1 MRPESLEVEG
11 FTAFRQKTRVEF
23 GDADLFAFTGPTGAG
38 KSSLIDAMIFAL
50 YGKVPRLGERLVEPV
65 ITKGRQEARVRLD
78 FALGD
83 ERYTAVR
90 VVRRTKSGA
99 TTKEARL
106 ERGDE
111 VLAGNATALDPEI
124 RRLLGLD
131 FQQFTTCVAL
141 PQGEFARFLRQ
152 APRDRQ
158 ALLSKLLG
166 LGLYGRVRDRARGRK
181 EQAAG
186 RIELLEAQLAGLAEA
201 DEAAEAE
208 RERRVDSLERLQTE
222 TREETKR
229 QAERESEQ
237 RAVAEER
244 RRGKM
249 QMEALAAADTPRAV
263 RDLGAERQAA
273 EERRRAAQ
281 DALARAEEDR
291 NAAGAERNRLGD
303 AVALS
308 RVRDD
313 WMRRDR
319 LVGRK
324 EAAARE
330 AESTEAALREAEEHG
345 DDAEAEVSAARETL
359 AGAERTHRAH
369 SLRDGLVV
377 GEPCPVCEQEV
388 CELPSGG
395 EAAGLDG
402 LRTALGKA
410 ERTEKAARKRRDDA
424 ASAHA
429 AAEQKRKTTNEE
441 YAEVIATLVGQPG
454 RSEAEQA
461 LTAIAGADGVIA
473 QAEARLERER
483 KALRTAEEEVGGFD
497 AREKKAWARFDAAR
511 DRLSDLEPPAP
522 DRGSLLGAWE
532 ALAHWAAATL
542 PEVRASVERQ
552 DEEARRLDEQ
562 RTASRE
568 RLVDLFSERGV
579 ALRGDPQRAADTAV
593 EGARRDLDEVRR
605 QRKERRRLQRESK
618 AAREA
623 AAVAGALHT
632 HLRADR
638 FERWLLTAA
647 FHGLTADASRILV
660 ELSGGQ
666 YSFRHN
672 EKFEFDIVD
681 HGNADE
687 TRSSKTLSGGET
699 FLASLALALALSDQI
714 SELAA
719 AGAAR
724 LESIFLDEGFGSL
737 DADTLDTVAATIE
750 ELGAK
755 GRTVGLVT
763 HVRDLAER
771 IPVQFRVSKTSAT
784 ASVERIAS

>member
-1 MRPESLEVEG
+1 MRPEALELEG
-11 FTAFRQKTRVEF
+11 FTAFRQKTRIEF

-50 YGKVPRLGERLVEPV
+50 YGRVPRLGERLVEPV

-83 ERYTAVR
+83 DRYTAVR

-166 LGLYGRVRDRARGRK
+166 LGVYGRVRDRARGRK
-181 EQAAG
+181 EKAAG
-186 RIELLEAQLAGLAEA
+186 RIELLEAQLADLSEA
-201 DEAAEAE
+201 DETAEAE
-208 RERRVDSLERLQTE
+208 RAGRVEALARLQTE
-222 TREETKR
+222 TRTESKQ
-229 QAERESEQ
+229 QAEWEGEK
-237 RAVAEER
+237 RAVEEER
-244 RRGKM
+244 RRGRA
-249 QMEALAAADTPRAV
+249 QMDALAAAEVPRAV
-263 RDLGAERQAA
+263 RDLGAERQQA

-281 DALARAEEDR
+281 DALDRAEEDR
-291 NAAGAERNRLGD
+291 KRAGAARNGLGD

-313 WMRRDR
+313 WVRRDR
-319 LVGRK
+319 LAGRR
-324 EAAARE
+324 EAATRD
-330 AESTEAALREAEEHG
+330 AEGAQAALRAAEEQG

-359 AGAERTHRAH
+359 AGAERTHGAH
-369 SLRDGLVV
+369 ALRGGLVV

-388 CELPSGG
+388 SRLPSGG
-395 EAAGLDG
+395 EAVGLDG
-402 LRTALGKA
+402 LRAAVRKA
-410 ERTEKAARKRRDDA
+410 ERTEKAARSRRDEA

-429 AAEQKRKTTNEE
+429 AAEQTRKSTNQEYEE
-441 YAEVIATLVGQPG
+441 VAATLTGQPG
-454 RSEAEQA
+454 HSEVEQA
-461 LTAIAGADGVIA
+461 LAAITKADGVLE

-483 KALRTAEEEVGGFD
+483 KTLRTAEEEVGGFGV
-497 AREKKAWARFDAAR
+497 REKKAWARFDAAR

-532 ALAHWAAATL
+532 ALARWAAATL
-542 PEVRASVERQ
+542 PEVRGLLERH
-552 DEEARRLDEQ
+552 DEKARRLDEK

-568 RLVDLFSERGV
+568 RLAGLFSECGV
-579 ALRGDPQRAADTAV
+579 ELRGDPQRAADAAL
-593 EGARRDLDEVRR
+593 EGARDDLREVQR
-605 QRKERRRLQRESK
+605 QREERRRLLSESK

-623 AAVAGALHT
+623 AAIAAALHT

-714 SELAA
+714 ADLAA

-755 GRTVGLVT
+755 GRTVGIVT

-784 ASVERIAS
+784 ASVERFTS

>member
-1 MRPESLEVEG
+1 MRPETLELEG
-11 FTAFRQKTRVEF
+11 FTAFRQKTRIQF

-50 YGKVPRLGERLVEPV
+50 YGRVPRLGERLVEPV

-78 FALGD
+78 FTLGD
-83 ERYTAVR
+83 KRYTAVR

-111 VLAGNATALDPEI
+111 VLAGNATTLDPEI

-158 ALLSKLLG
+158 ALLSKLLN
-166 LGLYGRVRDRARGRK
+166 LGVYGRVRDRAHVRREK
-181 EQAAG
+181 ARG
-186 RIELLEAQLAGLAEA
+186 RIELLEAQLADLSGA
-201 DEAAEAE
+201 DETAEAE
-208 RERRVDSLERLQTE
+208 RQRRVESLAQLQAK
-222 TREETKR
+222 TREESKR
-229 QAERESEQ
+229 QAEWDD
-237 RAVAEER
+237 EER
-244 RRGKM
+244 EVEEERQRGKARIA
-249 QMEALAAADTPRAV
+249 ALAAAETPRAV
-263 RDLGAERQAA
+263 RDLGAERQQA
-273 EERRRAAQ
+273 EERRRTAQ
-281 DALARAEEDR
+281 DALDRAEKEHREARAARE
-291 NAAGAERNRLGD
+291 GLGD
-303 AVALS
+303 AVALNRLKES
-308 RVRDD
+308 
-313 WMRRDR
+313 WERRER
-319 LVGRK
+319 LAGQ
-324 EAAARE
+324 RE
-330 AESTEAALREAEEHG
+330 ASARHAERTEAALRGAEESA
-345 DDAEAEVSAARETL
+345 DTAEAEVSAAREAL

-369 SLRDGLVV
+369 ALRGGLVV

-388 CELPSGG
+388 TRLPSGG

-402 LRTALGKA
+402 LRVALRKA
-410 ERTEKAARKRRDDA
+410 ERAEVSARKRRDAA
-424 ASAHA
+424 ASAHSA
-429 AAEQKRKTTNEE
+429 ADQKRKGVNEQYE
-441 YAEVIATLVGQPG
+441 EVAATLVGQPG
-454 RSEAEQA
+454 RSEIERQIAAITKAQGVIEQA
-461 LTAIAGADGVIA
+461 EI
-473 QAEARLERER
+473 RLERER
-483 KALRTAEEEVGGFD
+483 IVVRRAVAEVDGFAD
-497 AREKKAWARFDAAR
+497 REREAWARFHGVR

-522 DRGSLLGAWE
+522 EQSLLGAWE
-532 ALAHWAAATL
+532 SLERWAVSRL
-542 PEVRASVERQ
+542 PEVRQSLASHDQ
-552 DEEARRLDEQ
+552 KARRLDDE

-568 RLVDLFSERGV
+568 RLAGSFAECGV
-579 ALRGDPQRAADTAV
+579 ALRGDPQRAVDAAL
-593 EGARRDLDEVRR
+593 ERARDDLREVQR

-618 AAREA
+618 TAGES

-672 EKFEFDIVD
+672 DRFEFDIVD

-714 SELAA
+714 ADLAA
-719 AGAAR
+719 EGAAR

-784 ASVERIAS
+784 ASVERITS

>member
-1 MRPESLEVEG
+1 MRPETLELEG
-11 FTAFRQKTRVEF
+11 FTAFRQKTRIEF

-50 YGKVPRLGERLVEPV
+50 YGRVPRLGERLVEPV
-65 ITKGRQEARVRLD
+65 ITKGRQEARVCLD
-78 FALGD
+78 FTLGD
-83 ERYTAVR
+83 KRYTAVR

-106 ERGDE
+106 ERGEE

-158 ALLSKLLG
+158 ALLSKLLN
-166 LGLYGRVRDRARGRK
+166 LGVYGRVRDRAHVRREK
-181 EQAAG
+181 ARG
-186 RIELLEAQLAGLAEA
+186 RIELLEAQLADLSGADETAEA
-201 DEAAEAE
+201 G
-208 RERRVDSLERLQTE
+208 RQRRVESLAQLQAKA
-222 TREETKR
+222 REESKR
-229 QAERESEQ
+229 QAEWDDEEREVEEERQ
-237 RAVAEER
+237 RAKAR
-244 RRGKM
+244 IA
-249 QMEALAAADTPRAV
+249 ALAAAETPRAV
-263 RDLGAERQAA
+263 RDLGAERQQA
-273 EERRRAAQ
+273 EERRRTAQ
-281 DALARAEEDR
+281 DALDRAEKEHREARAARE
-291 NAAGAERNRLGD
+291 GLGD
-303 AVALS
+303 AVALNRLKES
-308 RVRDD
+308 
-313 WMRRDR
+313 WERRER
-319 LVGRK
+319 LAGQ
-324 EAAARE
+324 RE
-330 AESTEAALREAEEHG
+330 ASARHAERTEAALRGAEESADG
-345 DDAEAEVSAARETL
+345 AEAEVSAAREAL

-369 SLRDGLVV
+369 ALRGGLVV

-388 CELPSGG
+388 TRLPSGG

-402 LRTALGKA
+402 LRVALRKA
-410 ERTEKAARKRRDDA
+410 ERAEVSARKRRDAA

-429 AAEQKRKTTNEE
+429 AADQKRKGVNEQYE
-441 YAEVIATLVGQPG
+441 EVAATLVGQPG
-454 RSEAEQA
+454 LPETERKIAAITKAEGVVEQA
-461 LTAIAGADGVIA
+461 EV
-473 QAEARLERER
+473 RLERER
-483 KALRTAEEEVGGFD
+483 QVVRKAVAAVDGFAD
-497 AREKKAWARFDAAR
+497 REREAWARFHEVR

-522 DRGSLLGAWE
+522 ERSLLGAWE
-532 ALAHWAAATL
+532 SLERWAVSKL
-542 PEVRASVERQ
+542 PEVRRTLEIHDEKARKL
-552 DEEARRLDEQ
+552 DEE

-568 RLVDLFSERGV
+568 RLADLFSECGV
-579 ALRGDPQRAADTAV
+579 ALRGDPQRAVDAAL
-593 EGARRDLDEVRR
+593 ESARDDLREVQR

-618 AAREA
+618 AAGESA
-623 AAVAGALHT
+623 AIAGALHT

-714 SELAA
+714 ADLAA
-719 AGAAR
+719 EGAAR

-784 ASVERIAS
+784 ASVERITS

>member
-1 MRPESLEVEG
+1 MRPEILELEG
-11 FTAFRQKTRVEF
+11 FTAFRQRTRIEF
-23 GDADLFAFTGPTGAG
+23 GDADLFAFTGNTGAG

-50 YGKVPRLGERLVEPV
+50 YGRVPRLGERLVEPV

-78 FALGD
+78 FALGS

-111 VLAGNATALDPEI
+111 ILAGNATALDPEI

-181 EQAAG
+181 EKAAG
-186 RIELLEAQLAGLAEA
+186 RIEVLEAQLADLSEA
-201 DEAAEAE
+201 DDAAEAG
-208 RERRVDSLERLQTE
+208 RERRVEELARLQTK
-222 TREETKR
+222 TREEAKR
-229 QAERESEQ
+229 QAEWESGQ
-237 RAVAEER
+237 RAVEEER
-244 RRGKM
+244 QRGKA
-249 QMEALAAADTPRAV
+249 QLDALAAAEVPHAV
-263 RDLGAERQAA
+263 RDLGAERQKA
-273 EERRRAAQ
+273 EERRRTAQ
-281 DALARAEEDR
+281 DAQVRAEKDR
-291 NAAGAERNRLGD
+291 NEARDARDGLGD

-313 WMRRDR
+313 WVRRDR
-319 LVGRK
+319 LAGRRQ
-324 EAAARE
+324 AAAGE
-330 AESTEAALREAEEHG
+330 VEDAQAALRRAEERSA
-345 DDAEAEVSAARETL
+345 DAEAEVSAARETL
-359 AGAERTHRAH
+359 AEAERTHRAH
-369 SLRDGLVV
+369 ALRSGLVV

-388 CELPSGG
+388 SQLPSGG
-395 EAAGLDG
+395 EAAGIEG
-402 LRTALGKA
+402 LRAALRKA
-410 ERTEKAARKRRDDA
+410 ERTEKAARNRCDDA
-424 ASAHA
+424 GSAHA
-429 AAEQKRKTTNEE
+429 AAEQKRKSANEE
-441 YAEVIATLVGQPG
+441 YEEVTAALVGQPELAEVE
-454 RSEAEQA
+454 RSLA
-461 LTAIAGADGVIA
+461 AITKADGVIE

-483 KALRTAEEEVGGFD
+483 KTLRTAEEEVDGFD
-497 AREKKAWARFDAAR
+497 AREKKAWSRFDAVR

-532 ALAHWAAATL
+532 ALARWAAATL
-542 PEVRASVERQ
+542 PEVRGAVERH
-552 DEEARRLDEQ
+552 DEKARRLAEE
-562 RTASRE
+562 RAASRE
-568 RLVDLFSERGV
+568 RLAHLFSESGV
-579 ALRGDPQRAADTAV
+579 ALRGDPQRAADAALDR
-593 EGARRDLDEVRR
+593 ARADLQEVRR
-605 QRKERRRLQRESK
+605 QRKERRRLQSERK
-618 AAREA
+618 AALEA
-623 AAVAGALHT
+623 AAIAAALHT

-714 SELAA
+714 ADLAA

-755 GRTVGLVT
+755 GRTVGIVT

>member
-1 MRPESLEVEG
+1 MRPESLELEG

-78 FALGD
+78 FTLGD
-83 ERYTAVR
+83 DRYTAVR

-166 LGLYGRVRDRARGRK
+166 LGVYGRVRDRARGRK
-181 EQAAG
+181 EKAGG
-186 RIELLEAQLAGLAEA
+186 RIELLEAQLAGLSEA

-208 RERRVDSLERLQTE
+208 RERRVESLARLQTE
-222 TREETKR
+222 TREESKR

-244 RRGKM
+244 RRGKA

-263 RDLGAERQAA
+263 RDLGAERREA

-313 WMRRDR
+313 WVRRDR
-319 LVGRK
+319 LAGRR

-330 AESTEAALREAEEHG
+330 AEGTEAALGEAEERS
-345 DDAEAEVSAARETL
+345 DDAEAKVSAARETL
-359 AGAERTHRAH
+359 EHAERTHRAH
-369 SLRDGLVV
+369 SLRGGLVV

-388 CELPSGG
+388 CELPAVG

-441 YAEVIATLVGQPG
+441 YAEVTATLAGQPG
-454 RSEAEQA
+454 RPEAEQA
-461 LTAIAGADGVIA
+461 LTAIAGADGVIE

-483 KALRTAEEEVGGFD
+483 KALRAAEEEVGGFD
-497 AREKKAWARFDAAR
+497 AREKNAWARFDAAR

-532 ALAHWAAATL
+532 ALERWAAATL
-542 PEVRASVERQ
+542 PEVRASVERH
-552 DEEARRLDEQ
+552 DETVRRLDEE

-568 RLVDLFSERGV
+568 RLAGLFSECGV
-579 ALRGDPQRAADTAV
+579 ALRGDPQRAADTAL
-593 EGARRDLDEVRR
+593 EGARRDLAEVRR
-605 QRKERRRLQRESK
+605 QRKDRRRLQSESK

>member
-1 MRPESLEVEG
+1 MRPETLELEG
-11 FTAFRQKTRVEF
+11 FTAFRQKTRIEF

-50 YGKVPRLGERLVEPV
+50 YGRVPRLGERLVEPV

-78 FALGD
+78 FTLGD

-106 ERGDE
+106 ERGAE

-158 ALLSKLLG
+158 ALLTKLLG
-166 LGLYGRVRDRARGRK
+166 LGVYQRVRDRARGRK
-181 EQAAG
+181 ENAAG
-186 RIELLEAQLAGLAEA
+186 GIELLEAQLAGLAGA
-201 DEAAEAE
+201 DESAEAE
-208 RERRVDSLERLQTE
+208 RQRRVESLARLQTE
-222 TREETKR
+222 TREESKR
-229 QAERESEQ
+229 QAEWENEEREVE
-237 RAVAEER
+237 AER
-244 RRGKM
+244 RRGRARI
-249 QMEALAAADTPRAV
+249 EALAAAETPRAV
-263 RDLGAERQAA
+263 RDLGAERQQA

-281 DALARAEEDR
+281 DALDGAEKDR
-291 NAAGAERNRLGD
+291 NEARTAREGLGD

-308 RVRDD
+308 RVKES
-313 WMRRDR
+313 WERRAR
-319 LVGRK
+319 LAGQR
-324 EAAARE
+324 EAAARH
-330 AESTEAALREAEEHG
+330 AERTETALRGAEDAG
-345 DDAEAEVSAARETL
+345 DAAEAEVSAAREAL
-359 AGAERTHRAH
+359 AAAERRHRAH
-369 SLRDGLVV
+369 ALRGGLVV

-388 CELPSGG
+388 SRLPSGG

-402 LRTALGKA
+402 LRAALRKA
-410 ERTEKAARKRRDDA
+410 ERAGATARKRREA
-424 ASAHA
+424 AVSAHA
-429 AAEQKRKTTNEE
+429 AAEQKRASANEE
-441 YAEVIATLVGQPG
+441 YEEVAAALAGQPE

-461 LTAIAGADGVIA
+461 LAAITRAEGVIE

-483 KALRTAEEEVGGFD
+483 RAVRKAENDLSGFD
-497 AREKKAWARFDAAR
+497 ARETNAWSRFDATR
-511 DRLSDLEPPAP
+511 DRMSDLEPPAP
-522 DRGSLLGAWE
+522 ERSSLLRAWQSLE
-532 ALAHWAAATL
+532 SWAAAKL
-542 PEVRASVERQ
+542 PEVRQSLAGF
-552 DEEARRLDEQ
+552 EEKARRLGEE

-568 RLVDLFSERGV
+568 RLADLFSGCGV
-579 ALRGDPQRAADTAV
+579 ALRGDPQRAVDTAL
-593 EGARRDLDEVRR
+593 ERARDDLREVQR
-605 QRKERRRLQRESK
+605 QRKERRRLQREAA
-618 AAREA
+618 AAREN

-672 EKFEFDIVD
+672 DRFEFDIVD

-699 FLASLALALALSDQI
+699 FLASLALALALSDRI
-714 SELAA
+714 ADLAA
-719 AGAAR
+719 EGAAR

-784 ASVERIAS
+784 ASVERIAV

>member
-1 MRPESLEVEG
+1 MRPETLELEG

-23 GDADLFAFTGPTGAG
+23 GDADLFAFTGSTGAG

-83 ERYTAVR
+83 DRYTAVR

-166 LGLYGRVRDRARGRK
+166 LGVYGRVRDRARGRK
-181 EQAAG
+181 EKAAG

-201 DEAAEAE
+201 DETAEAE
-208 RERRVDSLERLQTE
+208 RERRVESLAGLQTK
-222 TREETKR
+222 TREESKR
-229 QAERESEQ
+229 QAARENEEREVE
-237 RAVAEER
+237 AER
-244 RRGKM
+244 RRATGRL
-249 QMEALAAADTPRAV
+249 EALAAAETPRAV
-263 RDLGAERQAA
+263 RDLGAERQGA

-281 DALARAEEDR
+281 DALDRAEEDR
-291 NAAGAERNRLGD
+291 NAARAEREGLGD
-303 AVALS
+303 AVELS
-308 RVRDD
+308 RVRDG
-313 WMRRDR
+313 WIRRERLAGRRDAA
-319 LVGRK
+319 VGDAERARAALDESE
-324 EAAARE
+324 EAGEE
-330 AESTEAALREAEEHG
+330 AEGRR
-345 DDAEAEVSAARETL
+345 SAARETL
-359 AGAERTHRAH
+359 EHAERTNRAH
-369 SLRDGLVV
+369 SLRGGLVV

-388 CELPSGG
+388 CELPSAG

-402 LRTALGKA
+402 LRDALRRA
-410 ERTEKAARKRRDDA
+410 ERVERAARKRRDEA

-429 AAEQKRKTTNEE
+429 AAEQKRKTTDEE
-441 YAEVIATLVGQPG
+441 YAEVAATLAGRPG
-454 RSEAEQA
+454 RSEAERA
-461 LTAIAGADGVIA
+461 LAAITKADGVLE

-483 KALRTAEEEVGGFD
+483 RAVGAAEKEVGGFD
-497 AREKKAWARFDAAR
+497 ARETKAWSRFDAVR

-522 DRGSLLGAWE
+522 DRSSLLGAWE
-532 ALAHWAAATL
+532 ALERWAAATL

-552 DEEARRLDEQ
+552 DEKARRLDEE

-568 RLVDLFSERGV
+568 RLVGLFSECGV
-579 ALRGDPQRAADTAV
+579 ALGDDPQRAADTAL
-593 EGARRDLDEVRR
+593 EGARRDLAEVQR

-618 AAREA
+618 TAREA

-699 FLASLALALALSDQI
+699 FLASLSLALALSEQVAD
-714 SELAA
+714 LAA

-784 ASVERIAS
+784 ASVERFTS

>member
-1 MRPESLEVEG
+1 MRPETLELEG
-11 FTAFRQKTRVEF
+11 FTAFRQKTRIEF

-50 YGKVPRLGERLVEPV
+50 YGRVPRLGERLVEPV

-78 FALGD
+78 FTLGD

-90 VVRRTKSGA
+90 VVRRSKKGA

-106 ERGDE
+106 ERGGE
-111 VLAGNATALDPEI
+111 VLAGNATTLDPEI

-158 ALLSKLLG
+158 ALLTKLLG
-166 LGLYGRVRDRARGRK
+166 LGVYQRVRDRARGRK
-181 EQAAG
+181 ENAAG

-201 DEAAEAE
+201 DESAEAE
-208 RERRVDSLERLQTE
+208 RQRRVESLARLQTE
-222 TREETKR
+222 TREESKR
-229 QAERESEQ
+229 QAEWET
-237 RAVAEER
+237 EER
-244 RRGKM
+244 QIEAERTRGKARL
-249 QMEALAAADTPRAV
+249 EALAAAETPRAV
-263 RDLGAERQAA
+263 RDLGAERQRA

-281 DALARAEEDR
+281 DALDGAEKDR
-291 NAAGAERNRLGD
+291 NEARTAREGLGD

-308 RVRDD
+308 RVRES
-313 WMRRDR
+313 WERRAR
-319 LVGRK
+319 LAGQR
-324 EAAARE
+324 EAAARH
-330 AESTEAALREAEEHG
+330 AERTETALRGAEESG
-345 DDAEAEVSAARETL
+345 DAAEAEVSAAREAL
-359 AGAERTHRAH
+359 AAAERRHRAH
-369 SLRDGLVV
+369 ALRGGLVI

-388 CELPSGG
+388 SRLPSGG
-395 EAAGLDG
+395 EAAGLDR
-402 LRTALGKA
+402 LRTALRKA
-410 ERTEKAARKRRDDA
+410 ERAGATARKRREA
-424 ASAHA
+424 AVSAHA
-429 AAEQKRKTTNEE
+429 AAEQKRASANEE
-441 YAEVIATLVGQPG
+441 YEEVAAALAGQPE

-461 LTAIAGADGVIA
+461 LAAITRAEGVIE

-483 KALRTAEEEVGGFD
+483 RAVRKAENDLSGFD
-497 AREKKAWARFDAAR
+497 ARETNAWSRFDATR
-511 DRLSDLEPPAP
+511 DRMSDLEPPAP
-522 DRGSLLGAWE
+522 ERSNLLRAWQSLE
-532 ALAHWAAATL
+532 SWAAARL
-542 PEVRASVERQ
+542 PEVRQSLASS
-552 DEEARRLDEQ
+552 EEKARRLGEE

-568 RLVDLFSERGV
+568 RLADLFSECGV
-579 ALRGDPQRAADTAV
+579 ALRGDPQRAVDAAL
-593 EGARRDLDEVRR
+593 ERARDDLREVQR
-605 QRKERRRLQRESK
+605 QRKERRRLQREAA
-618 AAREA
+618 AARENA
-623 AAVAGALHT
+623 AIAGALHT

-672 EKFEFDIVD
+672 DRFEFDIVD

-699 FLASLALALALSDQI
+699 FLASLALALALSDRI
-714 SELAA
+714 ADLAA
-719 AGAAR
+719 EGAAR

-784 ASVERIAS
+784 ASVERIAV

>member
-1 MRPESLEVEG
+1 MRPEILELEG

-78 FALGD
+78 FTLGD
-83 ERYTAVR
+83 DRYTAVR

-111 VLAGNATALDPEI
+111 VLAGNATSLDPEI

-166 LGLYGRVRDRARGRK
+166 LGVYGRVRDRARGRK
-181 EQAAG
+181 DKAVG
-186 RIELLEAQLAGLAEA
+186 RIELLESQLAGLSEA
-201 DEAAEAE
+201 DEAAEAD
-208 RERRVDSLERLQTE
+208 RERRVETLAQLQTQA
-222 TREETKR
+222 REESKR
-229 QAERESEQ
+229 QAEWESEQ

-244 RRGKM
+244 RRGKA
-249 QMEALAAADTPRAV
+249 QMDALAAADTPRAV
-263 RDLGAERQAA
+263 RDLGAERREA
-273 EERRRAAQ
+273 EECRRAAQ
-281 DALARAEEDR
+281 DALARAEADR
-291 NAAGAERNRLGD
+291 KAAGAERSRLGD

-313 WMRRDR
+313 WVRRDR
-319 LVGRK
+319 LVGRR
-324 EAAARE
+324 EAAARD
-330 AESTEAALREAEEHG
+330 AEGTEAALRAAEERS

-359 AGAERTHRAH
+359 AGAERTYRAH
-369 SLRDGLVV
+369 SLRGGLVV

-388 CELPSGG
+388 CELPSVG

-402 LRTALGKA
+402 LGAAVRKA
-410 ERTEKAARKRRDDA
+410 ERAERSARQRRDEAAR
-424 ASAHA
+424 AHA
-429 AAEQKRKTTNEE
+429 AAEQKRKSANEE
-441 YAEVIATLVGQPG
+441 YEEVTATLAG
-454 RSEAEQA
+454 RLGRPEAERA
-461 LTAIAGADGVIA
+461 LAAIAKADGVVE

-497 AREKKAWARFDAAR
+497 AREKKAWSRFDAAR

-522 DRGSLLGAWE
+522 DRSSLISAWE
-532 ALAHWAAATL
+532 ALERWAAETL
-542 PEVRASVERQ
+542 PEVRASVERH
-552 DEEARRLDEQ
+552 DEKARRLDEE

-568 RLVDLFSERGV
+568 RLAHFFSECGV
-579 ALRGDPQRAADTAV
+579 ALRGDPQRAADTAL
-593 EGARRDLDEVRR
+593 EGARRDLAEVRR
-605 QRKERRRLQRESK
+605 QRKERRRLQSESK